1 MQYKTKTM
9 FVLILVIAILVSG
22 CASPTPTAAPA
33 ATSVPAATTAPAT
46 AAPAE
51 AAEVNIWTYYGDTGP
66 AAACVKTAAEDYNAS
81 QKNYVLKIRNLAFT
95 DFNQA
100 VTTAIAADATPDL
113 MIVDN
118 PDNARYAAA
127 GALADLSDKV
137 KAWGQGDQ
145 FLPGPWNSTIYDG
158 KNYGIP
164 LGSNTVVLWINTDMA
179 KAAGLDV
186 TNPPKTWDE
195 YETWAGKMTD
205 KAKGVYGTAM
215 LAKKDETGTFL
226 FLPWVLQNGGSLA
239 TLDSPESIA
248 ALAFWTKL
256 VDEGYAP
263 KSAITDGFG
272 EIYQQFTTG
281 KAAMM
286 ISGTWNV
293 NSIPK
298 DAPNLKWMV
307 ATLPYTKQAASS
319 LGGENWAMF
328 NASKQKDGAW
338 DFLKFVV
345 DPAYGTKLTDCMGYV
360 PSRKDI
366 IAQVAA
372 KSKDDPT
379 MQVFLK
385 QMESAAARG
394 PLANWSDVSAFVQ
407 EAMQEALSGQKTP
420 EQAMKDAAA
429 QIDPILPK

>member
-1 MQYKTKTM
+1 
-9 FVLILVIAILVSG
+9 
-22 CASPTPTAAPA
+22 
-33 ATSVPAATTAPAT
+33 
-46 AAPAE
+46 
-51 AAEVNIWTYYGDTGP
+51 
-66 AAACVKTAAEDYNAS
+66 
-81 QKNYVLKIRNLAFT
+81 
-95 DFNQA
+95 
-100 VTTAIAADATPDL
+100 
-113 MIVDN
+113 
-118 PDNARYAAA
+118 
-127 GALADLSDKV
+127 
-137 KAWGQGDQ
+137 
-145 FLPGPWNSTIYDG
+145 
-158 KNYGIP
+158 
-164 LGSNTVVLWINTDMA
+164 
-179 KAAGLDV
+179 
-186 TNPPKTWDE
+186 
-195 YETWAGKMTD
+195 
-205 KAKGVYGTAM
+205 
-215 LAKKDETGTFL
+215 
-226 FLPWVLQNGGSLA
+226 
-239 TLDSPESIA
+239 
-248 ALAFWTKL
+248 
-256 VDEGYAP
+256 
-263 KSAITDGFG
+263 
-272 EIYQQFTTG
+272 
-281 KAAMM
+281 
-286 ISGTWNV
+286 
-293 NSIPK
+293 
-298 DAPNLKWMV
+298 MV